1 MKAKLTNKDWT
12 LLAGILVA
20 VIVALTIFFMAP
32 VIETSSDASS
42 LFPASSA
49 VLNNLIKNIT
59 GLGRHSIEAL
69 FQLLS

>member
-1 MKAKLTNKDWT
+1 MKAKLTDRDWT

-32 VIETSSDASS
+32 GIEPNSEASS
-42 LFPASSA
+42 LFPSSSS
-49 VLNNLIKNIT
+49 VLNTVIKGFTNLGK
-59 GLGRHSIEAL
+59 HSIEAL